1 MKIGIDCRM
10 FSTNFTGI
18 GRYTYE
24 LVKNLEKDPKAA
36 ANNYV
41 LFFNNPEYKK
51 DTPAKSNFKKVL
63 ADTPH
68 YSLKEQTQFLK
79 LLNEQNL
86 DLMHF
91 THFNAPIRYKKPFVV
106 TIHDLTH
113 TLFPGRKMRSIPY
126 RIAYKKVI
134 KNAVKKAKYVIAV
147 SENTKQDLVRMLKTP
162 PEKIHT
168 IYEGANK
175 EFHQLKPAELAKQTQ
190 ILKKKYNIT
199 KPFLLYTGVHR
210 YHKNLPRLIKAFSLI
225 AHKSTANKLKLVITG
240 KPDPLYP
247 EAEQATKQF
256 HLENRVILPGLV
268 PEDELI
274 ALYNLAE
281 AYVFPSLYEGFGL
294 PILEAFACGTPV
306 IASDVS
312 SIPEVAGKNNALF
325 FDPEDPKDIAE
336 KIRTLLKTPSLQ
348 NDLKQ
353 KGLVRVKAFSWRK
366 MAKEILDLYNKSV
379 QK

>member
-1 MKIGIDCRM
+1 
-10 FSTNFTGI
+10 
-18 GRYTYE
+18 
-24 LVKNLEKDPKAA
+24 
-36 ANNYV
+36 
-41 LFFNNPEYKK
+41 
-51 DTPAKSNFKKVL
+51 
-63 ADTPH
+63 
-68 YSLKEQTQFLK
+68 
-79 LLNEQNL
+79 
-86 DLMHF
+86 
-91 THFNAPIRYKKPFVV
+91 
-106 TIHDLTH
+106 
-113 TLFPGRKMRSIPY
+113 MRAIPY
-126 RIAYKKVI
+126 RIAYKKVM
-134 KNAVKKAKYVIAV
+134 KNAVKKAQNIIAV
-147 SENTKQDLVRMLKTP
+147 SENTKNDIIKHHKIK

-175 EFHQLKPAELAKQTQ
+175 EFHQLKPAELAKQTEN
-190 ILKKKYNIT
+190 LKKKYNIT

-210 YHKNLPRLIKAFSLI
+210 YHKNLPRLIKAFSFI
-225 AHKSTANKLKLVITG
+225 AHKNKDLQLVITG

-294 PILEAFACGTPV
+294 PVLEAFACGTPV

-325 FDPEDPKDIAE
+325 FDPYDPKDIST

-348 NDLKQ
+348 NDLRQ
-353 KGLVRVKAFSWRK
+353 KGLARVKAFSWQK
-366 MAKEILDLYNKSV
+366 MAKEILSLYNKTGTA
-379 QK
+379 